1 MKTEEKATQYYAAV
15 VIFENNSP
23 AADYEPLYEETVV
36 LITAGSEAVATEKAL
51 AYGKASEFSYNN
63 CYGETITVSF
73 KLLLEVTEVIDELK
87 DFDKGIEVYGRYFR
101 DYAAYEAFEPLLKG
115 QEL

>member
-1 MKTEEKATQYYAAV
+1 MRTAEQTTQYYAAV

-36 LITAGSEAVATEKAL
+36 LIAAESEEIATEKAL
-51 AYGKASEFSYNN
+51 VYGKASEFSYDN

-73 KLLLEVTEVIDELK
+73 KLLLEVKEVIDELK
-87 DFDKGIEVYGRYFR
+87 DFDKGVEIYYRYFE